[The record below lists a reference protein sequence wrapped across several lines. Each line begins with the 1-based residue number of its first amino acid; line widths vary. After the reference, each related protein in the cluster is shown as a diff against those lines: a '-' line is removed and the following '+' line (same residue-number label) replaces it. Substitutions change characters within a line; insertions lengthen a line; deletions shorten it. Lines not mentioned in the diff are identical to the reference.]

1 MVSPQNVFE
10 VDQGSDDGG
19 APVGEA
25 GPAPTREY
33 GRFGLIVR
41 RFFRSRSGLLGLAL
55 LVIIALVAIIGPM
68 LIKFAPADND
78 FANTLV
84 KPGVG
89 GHILGTDTSGRDIL
103 ARTLAGLRK
112 SLAIGF
118 FAAIITTT
126 IAGIAGSC
134 AGYFGKWVDA
144 SIVWVIDLLL
154 VLPSFLVLAILSP
167 ILGTKGTTPH
177 WYTLGVSPSIWFLI
191 ILLSIFGWM
200 ITGRVIRGMTFS
212 LREREYVAA
221 ARFMGVP
228 ARTIITRHLL
238 PNMASL
244 LIVDVTINVA
254 GTILSETGLSF
265 FGFGVQ
271 PPDVSLGTVLND
283 NQNFITT
290 ASWTILPACFA
301 LIFLLLSVNLVGDAL
316 RDAIDPTSG
325 ASRL

>member
-1 MVSPQNVFE
+1 MVTPQNIFE
-10 VDQGSDDGG
+10 VDETGDDSDT
-19 APVGEA
+19 PLGEA

-33 GRFGLIVR
+33 GRSGLIIR
-41 RFFRSRSGLLGLAL
+41 RFIRSKSGLLGLVL
-55 LVIIALVAIIGPM
+55 LVVIAGIAIVGPM
-68 LIKFAPADND
+68 LIKFGPAEND
-78 FANTLV
+78 FANTLS

-89 GHILGTDTSGRDIL
+89 GHILGTDASGRDIL
-103 ARTLAGLRK
+103 VRTLIGLRK

-118 FAAIITTT
+118 FAAIITTS
-126 IAGIAGSC
+126 IAAVAGSS

-144 SIVWVIDLLL
+144 AIVWVIDLLL
-154 VLPSFLVLAILSP
+154 VLPAFLVLAILSP
-167 ILGTKGTTPH
+167 ILGTKGTTTH

-254 GTILSETGLSF
+254 GTILAETGLSF

-301 LIFLLLSVNLVGDAL
+301 LIALLLSVNLVGDAL